1 MESPLQ
7 VQLHFAPDDIRAVGL
22 LAQDGRRP
30 LFQFDPAF
38 LARPL
43 PLSPFY
49 LPATSGVQTLEAGGG
64 LETFGV
70 FEDALPDGWGR
81 RIIDAHFARASGRP
95 PTLLERFACVGENG
109 MGALTFHPTLETK
122 RTAHESFDLDALA
135 ENALAFYDAR
145 AEDVLPEL
153 RRAGGS
159 SGGARPKVFVGF
171 NPTTGKCCAEAPALP
186 DGFEHWI
193 VKFATRDDGRHSGA
207 LEYAYSEIARVAGA
221 DMSPC
226 RLLESQEGRFFATR
240 RFDRAASGKRL
251 HTHSAAGLLHLDFRI
266 AGNEYADLFKLA
278 DALTHDYRAKQE
290 LFRRAALNVLLHN
303 RDDHLKNFGFLMDS
317 AGMWA
322 LSPFY
327 DFTYNR
333 GPGGWHTLSVAGE
346 GMNPGEADLL
356 RLAES
361 VRLSSRDAKEIL
373 SKARDALSVFPIL
386 AKDIGISASVIKNIT
401 A

>member
-7 VQLHFAPDDIRAVGL
+7 VQLHFAPDDIRPVGL

-38 LARPL
+38 LASPL
-43 PLSPFY
+43 PISPFY
-49 LPATSGVQTLEAGGG
+49 LPAAPGVRTLDTGGG

-81 RIIDAHFARASGRP
+81 RIIDAHFARAYGRP

-109 MGALTFHPTLETK
+109 MGALTFHPILETK
-122 RTAHESFDLDALA
+122 RTAHEIFNLDALA
-135 ENALAFYDAR
+135 ENALEFYDAR
-145 AEDVLPEL
+145 VEDVLPEL

-333 GPGGWHTLSVAGE
+333 GPGGRGGDESRRSRFAAFGRKCPALFSRRQR
-346 GMNPGEADLL
+346 NPVQSKGCLVGVSHSGKGHRHLCKCDKKHHGLTE
-356 RLAES
+356 
-361 VRLSSRDAKEIL
+361 
-373 SKARDALSVFPIL
+373 SKA
-386 AKDIGISASVIKNIT
+386 
-401 A
+401 